1 MTSGERAGEEPRS
14 RDGSPATV
22 PAAVRLAVQRAAT
35 RVAPDQRVTAFAVD
49 AETDGDVVVLTGV
62 VGDARA
68 RRAVVDAVERAVPD
82 RRVRHEL
89 ATLAGSGEAQ
99 TTARRVVPVCGE
111 PDADAEQVTQAR
123 YGTALQA
130 YDRRGSW
137 RRVRTPDG
145 YLGWMDAEAIEEP
158 GDPGGDW
165 EADAVVTSPAEP
177 AEASDGLPERIP
189 AGTPCRIEPTS
200 GAATTGRAKTD
211 DEATDGD
218 GPPSG
223 AATTDD
229 EPTGRAGTTVSF
241 RTGASAVLDADVVR
255 RRRPVGDGQRVV
267 DAATQFRGTP
277 YEWGGTT
284 ITGIDC
290 SGLVLIAYAVAGVR
304 LPRDADQQETLG
316 VGVDRDAL
324 EPGDLLFWPGHV
336 AISLGGD
343 EFVHAYGDAE
353 GVTVNSLD
361 PDDDRYVADL
371 DEGLRSTKRLLDR
384 GAASANSASG
394 GDRE

>member
-14 RDGSPATV
+14 RDGFPADV

-35 RVAPDQRVTAFAVD
+35 RVAPDERIAAFAVD
-49 AETDGDVVVLTGV
+49 AETDGDVVVLTGLV
-62 VGDARA
+62 RDARA

-82 RRVRHEL
+82 RRVRDEL
-89 ATLAGSGEAQ
+89 ATLAGSGEPR
-99 TTARRVVPVCGE
+99 TTANRVVPVRGDL
-111 PDADAEQVTQAR
+111 DADAEQVTQAR
-123 YGTALQA
+123 YGTDLRA

-145 YLGWMDAEAIEEP
+145 YLGWMDAEAIAEP

-177 AEASDGLPERIP
+177 AETNDGLPERIP
-189 AGTPCRIEPTS
+189 AGTPCRIES
-200 GAATTGRAKTD
+200 AG
-211 DEATDGD
+211 
-218 GPPSG
+218 G

-229 EPTGRAGTTVSF
+229 EPTSGAGTTVSF
-241 RTGASAVLDADVVR
+241 RTGASAVPDADAIR
-255 RRRPVGDGQRVV
+255 RRRPVGGGKTVV
-267 DAATQFRGTP
+267 DAAVQFLGTP

-284 ITGIDC
+284 GSGIDC

-316 VGVDRDAL
+316 VDVDREAL
-324 EPGDLLFWPGHV
+324 APGDLLFWPGHV
-336 AISLGGD
+336 AISLGGA
-343 EFVHAYGDAE
+343 EFVHAYGDADR
-353 GVTVNSLD
+353 VTVNSLD

-384 GAASANSASG
+384 GPASAEPASG